1 MAGFKNRLLSTNKQE
16 AAAITGK
23 SQRQNNLRS
32 TREQLVFLVV
42 FVMFVLI
49 SINVDRNSAVRDPAK
64 TILLHDGWRL
74 ETGDTVDL
82 DDLPPG
88 NHTLEK
94 NISDI
99 SANGKALC
107 LRSIDTNFAVYADG
121 IQIYDYHPVIPKRL
135 GMSYGLFVHTI
146 DIPEN
151 SRELGIQIEPVFFN
165 TPGSF
170 TNVVIEDAGQYMADL
185 FRKNIFSFGEATIT
199 LLIGL
204 LALIVGLT
212 SAILMRS
219 AGIDFISFGTAC
231 ALIGFVG
238 INDTLL
244 LQTLTNHPAL
254 IRVVTY
260 VCLMLLPFPTLSFF
274 ASATG
279 HSQSKIVPGM
289 LVLCL
294 VNFAV
299 QVLLTYRGLTDYFYL
314 VTISHFIILLGFV
327 AAAWLVVCAVRN
339 HTIRPELLRSL
350 IWGLFAC
357 FVGVGIDLLRFHFF
371 KSYGASDFTRI
382 GVLVLS
388 ILIGSYLIGE
398 QTRELR
404 RKQKESMILVD
415 EISKAFARVID
426 MKDRYTNGHSSR
438 VAKYTAKIARELG
451 YDEETVRKYYCI
463 ALLHDVGKI
472 GIPKAVLT
480 KPGKL
485 TEEEYELIKSHTS
498 KGYDVLKDISILPE
512 LATGAQAHHE
522 RPDGRGYPNHLK
534 GDDIPRVAQIIA
546 VADCFDAMYSDRPYR
561 SRMNFDRVVSI
572 ISEVSGTQ
580 LTPDVVDAFLRLVK
594 KGEFRASDDHGGGS
608 MESIENIRKA

>member
-1 MAGFKNRLLSTNKQE
+1 
-16 AAAITGK
+16 
-23 SQRQNNLRS
+23 
-32 TREQLVFLVV
+32 
-42 FVMFVLI
+42 
-49 SINVDRNSAVRDPAK
+49 
-64 TILLHDGWRL
+64 
-74 ETGDTVDL
+74 
-82 DDLPPG
+82 
-88 NHTLEK
+88 
-94 NISDI
+94 
-99 SANGKALC
+99 
-107 LRSIDTNFAVYADG
+107 
-121 IQIYDYHPVIPKRL
+121 
-135 GMSYGLFVHTI
+135 
-146 DIPEN
+146 
-151 SRELGIQIEPVFFN
+151 
-165 TPGSF
+165 
-170 TNVVIEDAGQYMADL
+170 
-185 FRKNIFSFGEATIT
+185 
-199 LLIGL
+199 
-204 LALIVGLT
+204 
-212 SAILMRS
+212 MRS

-238 INDTLL
+238 FNDTLL

-299 QVLLTYRGLTDYFYL
+299 QVLLTHRGLTDYFYL

-357 FVGVGIDLLRFHFF
+357 FVGVGIDFLRFHFY

-485 TEEEYELIKSHTS
+485 TEEEYEFIKSHTS

-572 ISEVSGTQ
+572 ISEVFGTQ